1 MVTSSFGYDGNL
13 RWIGWE
19 REILL
24 YTWGTGEKRRRW
36 NILGEE
42 ASLLLLLCPHNAV
55 TSHHYHHHRHHPVHL
70 NIPAVFIFWNI
81 CSAKTAQS
89 LLIGEVPS
97 SFPRDTSRLGWAGP
111 GCLLPTLHIHT
122 RGITGRRRDAWVSP
136 WCIIYTHLCVCV
148 CEMILSNRIQSSAA
162 DGYVIF
168 VHTRSIDARE
178 RVGNC
183 STLLRAHIYARE
195 NRKERSKKKKKMENE
210 NKNGG
215 AMKE

>member
-24 YTWGTGEKRRRW
+24 Y
-36 NILGEE
+36 ILEGQGKKKKVEYPGRG
-42 ASLLLLLCPHNAV
+42 SFSRLLLLCPHNAV
-55 TSHHYHHHRHHPVHL
+55 TSHHYHHHHRHHPVHL

-97 SFPRDTSRLGWAGP
+97 EVPSSFPLDTRRLGWAGL

-122 RGITGRRRDAWVSP
+122 RGITGRRRCLSLSLMYYIHTLV
-136 WCIIYTHLCVCV
+136 CVCV

-195 NRKERSKKKKKMENE
+195 NRKEKM
-210 NKNGG
+210 KIKMLGR
-215 AMKE
+215 

>member
-1 MVTSSFGYDGNL
+1 MY
-13 RWIGWE
+13 
-19 REILL
+19 
-24 YTWGTGEKRRRW
+24 Y
-36 NILGEE
+36 
-42 ASLLLLLCPHNAV
+42 
-55 TSHHYHHHRHHPVHL
+55 
-70 NIPAVFIFWNI
+70 
-81 CSAKTAQS
+81 
-89 LLIGEVPS
+89 
-97 SFPRDTSRLGWAGP
+97 
-111 GCLLPTLHIHT
+111 
-122 RGITGRRRDAWVSP
+122 
-136 WCIIYTHLCVCV
+136 IYTLVCVCV